1 MWLVDYTTET
11 TSCTRVDRLFVIIR
25 QCVRTRAT
33 IQTPAKLVRS
43 DVLSNPRYNLS
54 SACSNVHGD
63 ADVRYHG
70 CAFECMLRRGRPLS
84 VLVVRVRTVISP
96 CGCAFELCGDADAR
110 YQSLWVCAATRT
122 PIFSHSGCAFECVR
136 WPGHPLPTIAGA
148 RSNGVRRPGHRPDIL
163 HQPPLGM
170 VK

>member
-1 MWLVDYTTET
+1 M
-11 TSCTRVDRLFVIIR
+11 
-25 QCVRTRAT
+25 
-33 IQTPAKLVRS
+33 
-43 DVLSNPRYNLS
+43 LSNPRHNLS

-110 YQSLWVCAATRT
+110 CQSLWVCAATRAL
-122 PIFSHSGCAFECVR
+122 IFSHCRCAFECVR
-136 WPGHPLPTIAGA
+136 RPGHPLPTVAGA
-148 RSNGVRRPGHRPDIL
+148 RSNGVRRPGHRPDVLLPATSRNGKINATMSL
-163 HQPPLGM
+163 IRMASRKAAGLEVLVWVSCFVQYYIFI
-170 VK
+170 